1 MKKKREFLCQ
11 EKRDEYNR
19 KAAEIQERM
28 IKSGK
33 KEDLHETY
41 NEALKEWLPEAQ
53 RSRAS
58 GAAYF
63 FLCQQLKRFL
73 EDSRS
78 FYENQAS
85 LRVAKENFE
94 SYCEMKEKV

>member
-1 MKKKREFLCQ
+1 MKKKREFLSQ

-33 KEDLHETY
+33 KEDVHDTY
-41 NEALKEWLPEAQ
+41 NEALKEWLPTGQ
-53 RSRAS
+53 RSHAN
-58 GAAYF
+58 GPAYL

-73 EDSRS
+73 ERNNAFLED
-78 FYENQAS
+78 QAA